1 MTSDTTPDDAPV
13 PAAPAPAASV
23 VVAAGGVV
31 LDDTAGR
38 LRVLVVH
45 RPAYDD
51 WSLPKGH
58 VDEGETPVDTA
69 VREVLEETGVEA
81 HVTGEAGT
89 TEHPVALTRSGTT
102 LDATKRVHWFTMRP
116 ADDAQDPAERTG
128 DDEVDVAEWWR
139 VERALTGLT
148 HAGERQLLAR
158 VLDVRMTDGDR

>member
-1 MTSDTTPDDAPV
+1 MTADETAADAPDPTG
-13 PAAPAPAASV
+13 PASVAAV

-31 LDDTAGR
+31 LDDSTGA

-45 RPAYDD
+45 RPTYDD

-58 VDEGETPVDTA
+58 VDEGEAPVDAA
-69 VREVLEETGVEA
+69 VREVAEETGVRA
-81 HVTGEAGT
+81 DVTDEAGT
-89 TEHPVALTRSGTT
+89 TEHAVMLTRSGTT
-102 LDATKRVHWFTMRP
+102 REATKRVHWFTMRP
-116 ADDAQDPAERTG
+116 ADDAQDPAGRTG
-128 DDEVDVAEWWR
+128 DDEVDVAEWWS